1 MVNDLFKITI
11 KFLRDFF
18 SIDPF
23 ERPLPFQ
30 RSKNECG
37 ELVIALSPV
46 RVGKDLIIN
55 KILNFFY

>member
-1 MVNDLFKITI
+1 VVNDLFKIMI
-11 KFLRDFF
+11 KFLRHFF

-46 RVGKDLIIN
+46 RVGKDLIFN
-55 KILNFFY
+55 KI